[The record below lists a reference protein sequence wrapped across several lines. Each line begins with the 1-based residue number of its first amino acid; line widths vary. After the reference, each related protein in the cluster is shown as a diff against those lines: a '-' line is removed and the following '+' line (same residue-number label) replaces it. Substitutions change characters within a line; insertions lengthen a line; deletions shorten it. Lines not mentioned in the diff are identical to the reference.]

1 MKEVQIIILDA
12 AKHVLVFVLTL
23 VEIPVEMAAEIYVLA
38 VEDKLLQLV
47 LLVVI
52 VIHVQ
57 ETVVVHQ
64 TQKIVIVAQIVAMI
78 ALVIVEVIVVQNVKQ

>member
-1 MKEVQIIILDA
+1 MDA